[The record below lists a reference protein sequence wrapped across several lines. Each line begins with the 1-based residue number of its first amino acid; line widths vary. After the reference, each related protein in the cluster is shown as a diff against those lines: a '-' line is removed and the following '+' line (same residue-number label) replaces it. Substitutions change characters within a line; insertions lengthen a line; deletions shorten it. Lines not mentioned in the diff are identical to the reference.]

1 MSNIISKLN
10 SWVNDIF
17 ITTSEKQK
25 DKVLDTL
32 QRICKEA
39 GIASSTRITNT
50 NGPNQHI
57 IKVQNSINR
66 RMVKIE
72 IPKVYDPKGVVC
84 MELLEKSHD
93 LEENIDR
100 FYLGTKKNVTY
111 NELIE
116 SLKDEQI
123 TVNWLKA
130 FVDRSND
137 KDRVNAIRMI
147 RFEKPLLGTL
157 NWDIIEDISLNA
169 KIEGGGRYLMKLVNS
184 NEVLEIDVEERDYGL
199 FKPGRMFIINY
210 AGKYTATTFNNAKKF
225 LTFEKNEWAE
235 LCRINGFP
243 KAH

>member
-1 MSNIISKLN
+1 MSNIISKWN

-157 NWDIIEDISLNA
+157 NWDII
-169 KIEGGGRYLMKLVNS
+169 
-184 NEVLEIDVEERDYGL
+184 
-199 FKPGRMFIINY
+199 
-210 AGKYTATTFNNAKKF
+210 
-225 LTFEKNEWAE
+225 
-235 LCRINGFP
+235 
-243 KAH
+243 